1 MKRILTFALCV
12 AAIGAASAQK
22 ANVDQANKLS
32 GKSDQLNTA
41 RDLIQ
46 KAMDNGE
53 TKNDARTYF
62 VAGKIEFD
70 AYDNGVKAKMI
81 NPDDPAAKA
90 TVMADEL
97 MKGYKYFLQALPL
110 DSLPDA
116 KGAVKPKFTKDIFG
130 KITGHAND
138 FLTAGADYYNENM
151 YYPQAYEAFVTY
163 AGLPASGMMG
173 KMADIIPTD
182 QVATAYFNAGLAAYL
197 GKEFEKAANAF
208 KQARTAGYEQ
218 PETYTYEIASWQAI
232 ASDESRAEEAQKNIL
247 EVAIAGNARYGI
259 EQPLFINNMINSLVI
274 ADRID
279 DALNNLNALISA
291 NPDNAALYGLRGYV
305 NDRGGKDLESENDY
319 RKAVSLEGVDVET
332 LKNASKKI
340 FRLGTEK
347 WNGIEGNSDEAKAA
361 RKEVKEKYW
370 EPAKDIALRAKAMS
384 ENDSDTDTLLESI
397 NYVLETY
404 FTK

>member
-12 AAIGAASAQK
+12 AALGAASAQK

-32 GKSDQLNTA
+32 GKSDQLGNA
-41 RDLIQ
+41 RNLIKQ
-46 KAMDNGE
+46 AMDNGE

-70 AYDNGVKAKMI
+70 AYDNGVNAKMI
-81 NPDDPAAKA
+81 NPDDPAGKP

-97 MKGYKYFLQALPL
+97 LNGYKYFLQALPL
-110 DSLPDA
+110 DSMPNA
-116 KGAVKPKFTKDIFG
+116 KGAVKPKFSKDIFG

-151 YYPQAYEAFVTY
+151 YYPQAYEAFTIY
-163 AGLPASGMMG
+163 AGLPSSGMMG
-173 KMADIIPTD
+173 KMADIIPID

-197 GKEFEKAANAF
+197 GQQYEKAAKAF
-208 KQARTAGYEQ
+208 KAAHEAGYEQ
-218 PETYTYEIASWQAI
+218 PETYTYEIAAWQAI
-232 ASDESRAEEAQKNIL
+232 AADESRADEAQKNIL
-247 EVAIAGNARYGI
+247 EAAIAGNAKFGL

-305 NDRGGKDLESENDY
+305 NDRGGKDAESEADY
-319 RKAVSLEGVDVET
+319 RKAVSLDGVDYET

-347 WNGIEGNSDEAKAA
+347 WNGIEGNSDEAKAS
-361 RKEVKEKYW
+361 RTEVKTQYW
-370 EPAKDIALRAKAMS
+370 EPAKEMALRAKAMN
-384 ENDSDTDTLLESI
+384 ENDPDTDTLLESI